1 MKIAAELKKHTVQSI
16 HAVRRG
22 REVFLSYEFFFF
34 ISYELFIIYLFLV
47 TFSAC
52 SKCLHQIYLATF
64 FAL

>member
-16 HAVRRG
+16 HAMKRG
-22 REVFLSYEFFFF
+22 REIFLSYEFANH
-34 ISYELFIIYLFLV
+34 SIIYLFLGF
-47 TFSAC
+47 FSAC